1 MNNNIALIV
10 LGCLCLGWV
19 QFATVLIAY
28 SATQA
33 KSKPLGVMSVLCWL
47 ILAFLCSV
55 IVIDQFILLPW
66 LEETNFHVCGK

>member
-1 MNNNIALIV
+1 
-10 LGCLCLGWV
+10 
-19 QFATVLIAY
+19 
-28 SATQA
+28 
-33 KSKPLGVMSVLCWL
+33 MSVLCWL